1 MKTSIVWIILSTFLL
16 SSCGSKVIPT
26 DISKKTPFIIETYT
40 IGQAQTPISIEKSG
54 RITASSTLTL
64 TAQ

>member
-1 MKTSIVWIILSTFLL
+1 MKTSIILIVLSTFLL
-16 SSCGSKVIPT
+16 SSCGSETITPSS
-26 DISKKTPFIIETYT
+26 SKKTPFNIDTYT
-40 IGQAQTPISIEKSG
+40 IGQAQAPISIEKSG

>member
-1 MKTSIVWIILSTFLL
+1 MKKILFLSLTSVFLL
-16 SSCGSKVIPT
+16 SSCGQVAEEVKPA
-26 DISKKTPFIIETYT
+26 KTPFSVKAVTKDALIPTLS
-40 IGQAQTPISIEKSG
+40 QEKSG

>member
-1 MKTSIVWIILSTFLL
+1 MKTPIVWIILSTFLL
-16 SSCGSKVIPT
+16 SSCGAKIVPT
-26 DISKKTPFIIETYT
+26 DTNKKTPFNIDTYT
-40 IGQAQTPISIEKSG
+40 IGQAQAPISIEKSG